1 MLVQQCTYHDMKRK
15 VNLTWEILSE
25 LVERA
30 GHDSVSSVESFFHAI
45 AMVYVDVNV
54 KHALMNLSYIHTYI
68 HTYVRT
74 HIYINIAI

>member
-1 MLVQQCTYHDMKRK
+1 MKRK

-45 AMVYVDVNV
+45 AMVDVDVNV
-54 KHALMNLSYIHTYI
+54 KHALMNLPYI

-74 HIYINIAI
+74 YVRTYTHINIHIAI